1 LFAMN
6 IVRKIQFAPALCI
19 LFCFGI
25 LLSQNDV
32 RDGNTQYLILTGTEL
47 LPAAELIAELHS
59 SLVDEPY
66 QLRTEI
72 VNADLM
78 TPENQEFSLYLR
90 DFLLNEI
97 AANED
102 LAYLLLLGDE
112 ITLPPIYTENG
123 DVPSDDFYTCL
134 DPFTALP
141 QLSTGRVPVHNLADA
156 MLFTEKLTAYTLE
169 PVSGN
174 WRDKI
179 MLLADDTNKSNNN
192 IFVEMTHVFYSNAL
206 YNTLKSN
213 FNIQAVYGTD
223 YTPQPGTGWLV
234 QPEMTADALDNINSG
249 IALLNYIGHG
259 SPTTLADEKIIDMD
273 RDLNQI
279 NDPVNAIWVV
289 GTCKFGWYDN
299 KDAMSEA
306 LLIKPDG
313 AIALVAT
320 SRDIQ
325 PSGNYAFLNSFFNG
339 INSFVDHG
347 NEYRLG
353 DIVAQSKNG
362 DTNEE
367 LFHMFGDPAL
377 RLPFPRRNTLIDA
390 EATSDTLRILDV
402 ADIQLVEANS
412 MDYNYLIINGP
423 EQNILRT
430 FHFNDGEQYLFYKLP
445 GDLIYQ
451 GLIDQSAQIIIP
463 MDIQFC
469 DTCTARISVYS
480 DGFDAGDSFNSYVDF
495 KADIPI
501 VESDSDI
508 MDDMGPVISLL
519 QSDVKLQSPA
529 VLFPPYDL
537 VFNFQDASGIN
548 LMGAMGHE
556 LRFWIDDEEDARTII
571 ADFEY
576 DSVTEGQVTVE
587 LSDYNMGRHQLVVEA
602 WDNVNNRTQDEYVV
616 YFSDTENFTV
626 EYIYNYPNPFKDD
639 THFTFQ
645 LSEASDV
652 EIRIFTLAGHSVK
665 TLKADGLPSGYNS
678 VYWNGNDAGSSRIA
692 NGAYLYSLEAVSITG
707 REFSSIEKLAKVE

>member
-1 LFAMN
+1 MQDATAQMALL
-6 IVRKIQFAPALCI
+6 QFMMAGKSKTA
-19 LFCFGI
+19 
-25 LLSQNDV
+25 
-32 RDGNTQYLILTGTEL
+32 
-47 LPAAELIAELHS
+47 
-59 SLVDEPY
+59 
-66 QLRTEI
+66 
-72 VNADLM
+72 
-78 TPENQEFSLYLR
+78 
-90 DFLLNEI
+90 
-97 AANED
+97 
-102 LAYLLLLGDE
+102 
-112 ITLPPIYTENG
+112 
-123 DVPSDDFYTCL
+123 VPST
-134 DPFTALP
+134 
-141 QLSTGRVPVHNLADA
+141 VHCDHLIQARI
-156 MLFTEKLTAYTLE
+156 
-169 PVSGN
+169 G
-174 WRDKI
+174 
-179 MLLADDTNKSNNN
+179 ADD
-192 IFVEMTHVFYSNAL
+192 
-206 YNTLKSN
+206 
-213 FNIQAVYGTD
+213 
-223 YTPQPGTGWLV
+223 
-234 QPEMTADALDNINSG
+234 
-249 IALLNYIGHG
+249 
-259 SPTTLADEKIIDMD
+259 
-273 RDLNQI
+273 DL
-279 NDPVNAIWVV
+279 
-289 GTCKFGWYDN
+289 
-299 KDAMSEA
+299 SEA
-306 LLIKPDG
+306 LITNKEVYDFLSSVSNKYGIGFWKPG
-313 AIALVAT
+313 AGIIHQVVLE
-320 SRDIQ
+320 
-325 PSGNYAFLNSFFNG
+325 NYAFPGGMMIGTDSHTVNAG
-339 INSFVDHG
+339 G
-347 NEYRLG
+347 
-353 DIVAQSKNG
+353 
-362 DTNEE
+362 
-367 LFHMFGDPAL
+367 
-377 RLPFPRRNTLIDA
+377 LPDARRNTLIDA